1 MAVEYIGTGN
11 DDGCDF
17 GRSDGK
23 IGFYGLTTP
32 IVKQT
37 IAEAVV
43 AGGSLPCVARGI
55 INLQAALKNLGLI
68 TTV

>member
-1 MAVEYIGTGN
+1 MAVEYLDKDNSDGTN
-11 DDGCDF
+11 F
-17 GRSDGK
+17 GRSADK

-37 IAEAVV
+37 IAEAIV
-43 AGGSLPCVARGI
+43 AGGSLACVARAV
-55 INLQAALKNLGLI
+55 INLQAALKKLGLI

>member
-1 MAVEYIGTGN
+1 MAVDYIDNGN
-11 DDGCDF
+11 DDGANI

-32 IVKQT
+32 IVKAT
-37 IAEAVV
+37 LTEAIV
-43 AGGSLPCVARGI
+43 AGASAAAVNRSI
-55 INLQAALKNLGLI
+55 RELQAALSGLGLI

>member
-1 MAVEYIGTGN
+1 MAVEYLEKGN
-11 DDGCDF
+11 DDGTNF
-17 GRSDGK
+17 GRSADK

-37 IAEAVV
+37 LTEVIV
-43 AGGSLPCVARGI
+43 AGASAPAVNRSI
-55 INLQAALKNLGLI
+55 RELQSALCDLGLI